1 MFSSRLKLNITKIGA
16 AVLELLRG
24 LTRVMKDQNLSGR
37 IAKHDWDSSWIAFLR
52 LDLVEHLA
60 VAFGAAEKF

>member
-1 MFSSRLKLNITKIGA
+1 MFGSRLKLDIPKIGA

-37 IAKHDWDSSWIAFLR
+37 VAKHDRDAPWVALVWLG
-52 LDLVEHLA
+52 LVEHRA
-60 VAFGAAEKF
+60 VALCVKA